1 LDEDEFAKTLIP
13 ELFKHNNYA
22 SFVRQ
27 LNMYGFHKKV
37 GLSDNSMKA
46 SENKRKTPSEYYN
59 KYFRRGRPELLWLI
73 QKPKNPPSAK
83 RKREDGKAGGQ
94 GDSDDERKYSPTTE
108 SQVQPLTEGGG
119 VKDLTTLPKS
129 ELASLKQELANLQRQ
144 QKVISNVM
152 QQMKQQNEQFYR
164 QATAFQDMHNRHE
177 TSINAILTFLA
188 TFYNRSLE
196 GQGNFAELFTHA
208 IPPTN
213 SSQQG
218 NIVDM
223 DEYPEEL
230 KMPGPN
236 QMPMRA
242 RQPLL
247 LEAPASRSNAAS
259 PTSPTTIPSSSRSTM
274 SPKAR
279 NPSIFRPQSSAA
291 STPGAVEQSS
301 SSTPVIKTDTET
313 PNMVSDNQGMMSVI
327 QAANSASPQT
337 AGSLDL
343 NKAIDHFSN
352 QEGPM
357 TPQQREHILNQM
369 QSTMNANPATSS
381 NSDIANQAL
390 MSANSLKMP
399 MSVPMPASN
408 EQIEALQR
416 LTDAQNAQIASLVGR
431 LSPLSPS
438 GNLFDHNGNADAPPS
453 DFDLDQLVDYSN
465 DYFPPTEGYNV
476 DDYNADFNNGGMNFG
491 FDGTN
496 EGDVGTGVDV
506 DASGADG
513 TFNGFL
519 SENEAKLPGQHGQV
533 ESVSSRGTS
542 PVDSAAADEEVSSA
556 NKRRRIAT

>member
-1 LDEDEFAKTLIP
+1 VVLDEDEFAKTLIP

-73 QKPKNPPSAK
+73 QKPKNPPSNK
-83 RKREDGKAGGQ
+83 RKREDGKVGGQ
-94 GDSDDERKYSPTTE
+94 GDSDDERKYSPTTDGPPRASGE
-108 SQVQPLTEGGG
+108 SGG

-144 QKVISNVM
+144 QKVISTVM

-188 TFYNRSLE
+188 TFYNRSLVE
-196 GQGNFAELFTHA
+196 GQGNIAELFNHA

-236 QMPMRA
+236 QMPRRA

-247 LEAPASRSNAAS
+247 LGAPDPKSNAAS
-259 PTSPTTIPSSSRSTM
+259 PSSPTTMPPSNRSTM

-279 NPSIFRPQSSAA
+279 TPSVFRPQSSSGA
-291 STPGAVEQSS
+291 SGAVGQSS
-301 SSTPVIKTDTET
+301 ASTPVIKTDAET
-313 PNMVSDNQGMMSVI
+313 PNLISDNQGMMSVI

-337 AGSLDL
+337 AGSVDLDKTL
-343 NKAIDHFSN
+343 DQFSA
-352 QEGPM
+352 GL
-357 TPQQREHILNQM
+357 TPQQRDTLLNSM
-369 QSTMNANPATSS
+369 QETMNANTN
-381 NSDIANQAL
+381 NSDSTNKAFANAQAL
-390 MSANSLKMP
+390 QMP
-399 MSVPMPASN
+399 TSVPMPVPH
-408 EQIEALQR
+408 EQFEALQR
-416 LTDAQNAQIASLVGR
+416 LTNAQNAQIESLVGR

-438 GNLFDHNGNADAPPS
+438 GNLFDHSSNAQAPPS
-453 DFDLDQLVDYSN
+453 DFDLDQWVTQDN
-465 DYFPPTEGYNV
+465 DYFPQTG
-476 DDYNADFNNGGMNFG
+476 DYNTDFNTDFNDGMDFG
-491 FDGTN
+491 FDGSN
-496 EGDVGTGVDV
+496 ER
-506 DASGADG
+506 DAGSGADVIGSTATGG
-513 TFNGFL
+513 TNGFL
-519 SENEAKLPGQHGQV
+519 SENDAKVSGQQGQV

-542 PVDSAAADEEVSSA
+542 PVDSAAADEEDSSA
-556 NKRRRIAT
+556 NKRRRVGI